1 MWKPRILFAF
11 LSLFAI
17 AQSTIISDTGCT
29 CATTK
34 TTTTT
39 PNASSTIAAGCSFKT
54 DWNGQNTE
62 WCLTDQTYG
71 TCGTYQPGFGYEDSC
86 ETAGFSNIQVQP
98 PPFIEWDQTATTI
111 YTGQTINITW
121 DSTNIG
127 VDEWV
132 RIQYPGTGGTRTLTT
147 GSGTNITNKQYSIRL
162 SDNSNMLTTTASPI
176 TLNLP
181 STAAITNSSLQSITV
196 LQSKLMNVVT
206 TNNNVTVTSGQTLL
220 CDNGYVA
227 ISWRG
232 LGQAQFGIVGITI
245 KSGFGTT
252 VGTPLSN
259 LNATANMTAYYQL
272 PRSFNPNGGSTYTG
286 TITVQEPGQT
296 AYTATTVGFRLSA
309 APSTSPTPTP
319 SNTPS
324 KTPTPSPSNTPS
336 NSPTPS
342 VTPSATPTPSP
353 TRSQTPTGTPS
364 QTPTISTTPSAA
376 PSLDIALI
384 ARNAA
389 SAVDTQT
396 PAIAGAL
403 GGIGGV
409 LVLMG
414 GFKWYQQKVLTEKR
428 KRKLSASAKW
438 AMDAHK
444 AYGVHSGSSEEA
456 SQPNIVMYTVQ
467 NMPYKNSSLTTKKG
481 FTPVSR
487 GSSV

>member
-1 MWKPRILFAF
+1 MWKPQNLFA
-11 LSLFAI
+11 LFSFFAL

-54 DWNGQNTE
+54 DWNGQSTE

-86 ETAGFSNIQVQP
+86 ALAGFYDIQVQP
-98 PPFIEWDQTATTI
+98 PPFIEWDQTPTTI

-127 VDEWV
+127 SDEWV
-132 RIQYPGTGGTRTLTT
+132 RIQYQGQNTRTLTT
-147 GSGTNITNKQYSIRL
+147 GSGTNITTKQFSTRL
-162 SDNSNMLTTTASPI
+162 SDSSNSITTGAVPI

-181 STAAITNSSLQSITV
+181 STSSISNSSIEPITV
-196 LQSKLMNVVT
+196 LQSKLMNIIPFDGNRT
-206 TNNNVTVTSGQTLL
+206 LGSGQNTV
-220 CDNGYVA
+220 CDSRNLTVR
-227 ISWRG
+227 WRG
-232 LGQAQFGIVGITI
+232 LGEAQFGVATI
-245 KSGFGTT
+245 SVRRQGGFFGTQT
-252 VGTPLSN
+252 LATLSN
-259 LNATANMTAYYQL
+259 IPITANNSIDLICPRTTTPSSSNAYAFEI
-272 PRSFNPNGGSTYTG
+272 S
-286 TITVQEPGQT
+286 VQEPGGS
-296 AYTATTVGFRLSA
+296 AYTGTSASFNVATA
-309 APSTSPTPTP
+309 PTP
-319 SNTPS
+319 SNTPTPSPTPS
-324 KTPTPSPSNTPS
+324 KTPTSSPSNTPS

-342 VTPSATPTPSP
+342 PSPSNTPSP
-353 TRSQTPTGTPS
+353 SVTPTQTPTGTPS

-414 GFKWYQQKVLTEKR
+414 AFKWYQQKVLTEKR
-428 KRKLSASAKW
+428 KRKLAASARW
-438 AMDAHK
+438 VQEANSI
-444 AYGVHSGSSEEA
+444 YGVKSSDPIPT
-456 SQPNIVMYTVQ
+456 QPNVVMYTVQ
-467 NMPYKNSSLTTKKG
+467 NMPPRAAKKG